1 MSKNIERCPKDLKK
15 LVNPKTGRCVMES
28 NPIIKKLINE
38 GYTILITPNKNQP
51 VPPETKPKSKPSP
64 NNFVKIFKVCPSDPN
79 KLVNPT
85 TGRCIM
91 QTNPIVKKLMA
102 QGWSI
107 AFNDPGVTPIV
118 IKPKGDVDI
127 GKLKKD
133 LDIDKNGIVSINEYL
148 SSFEITE
155 LEENEEK
162 GAFMFLRTNVN
173 IPRFLALIRQTDP
186 VFKKN
191 LCWFE
196 QIYFAYAHPFSGN
209 GQKFKF
215 TASFSSVERNS
226 YAYSDVLNH
235 AQLYNAPRG
244 DNSNKG
250 VTTFAIHPLI
260 RRHVET
266 CTERYLAVALSL
278 SSSEFGT
285 DIYTGGH
292 ANVLFFDTVEKTIDR
307 YDPHGAQ
314 CEGINCP
321 AYNQDRIDKIL
332 KNEFKKIIPGYKFID
347 FSVACPNVGPQ
358 MKAEVFDRTGYCVT
372 LSLMFTVLRILNPG
386 NTPEQVN
393 DQLLEG
399 TRADIFSKMLKFA
412 KFYSDIIKKNPIER
426 TRALGV

>member
-1 MSKNIERCPKDLKK
+1 MNKNIERCPKDLKK

-28 NPIIKKLINE
+28 SPIIKKLISE
-38 GYTILITPNKNQP
+38 GFTILVTPNVNQP
-51 VPPETKPKSKPSP
+51 DPPPKSK
-64 NNFVKIFKVCPSDPN
+64 NNNVKVFKICPTDAN

-91 QTNPIVKKLMA
+91 QTSPIVKKLMV

-107 AFNDPGVTPIV
+107 AFNDPGVTPLV

-155 LEENEEK
+155 LEEEESK
-162 GAFMFLRTNVN
+162 GAFSFLRTNIN
-173 IPRFLALIRQTDP
+173 IPRFLALIRETDP

-196 QIYFAYAHPFSGN
+196 QLFFAYARPFSD
-209 GQKFKF
+209 KDPKIKF
-215 TASFSSVERNS
+215 TSVFSSAERNS
-226 YAYSDVLNH
+226 YRYSDVLNH

-244 DNSNKG
+244 DNSNSG

-260 RRHVET
+260 RRYIET
-266 CTERYLAVALSL
+266 CKERYLAVALSL

-307 YDPHGAQ
+307 YDPHGAH
-314 CEGINCP
+314 CAGFTCP
-321 AYNQDRIDKIL
+321 AYNQDKIDNIL
-332 KNEFKKIIPGYKFID
+332 KKEFKKIIPGYKFID

-372 LSLMFTVLRILNPG
+372 WSLMFTVLRILNPG
-386 NTPEQVN
+386 KTPDQVN
-393 DQLLEG
+393 NQLLDG
-399 TRADIFSKMLKFA
+399 TRANIFSKMLKFA
-412 KFYSDIIKKNPIER
+412 KFYSDILKKNPIEK